1 MSPTAKKPAT
11 TKTAARDDSR
21 IREFAYQIWE
31 SEGRPDNQHARHWEM
46 AEKLAAAEA
55 AGKPVKAPAARKPA
69 AKKAAADPITAPA
82 AAAPKPR
89 TSKASGSAKPAA
101 SSPQTTRKPA
111 KPKA

>member
-11 TKTAARDDSR
+11 AKTAARDDSR

-55 AGKPVKAPAARKPA
+55 AGQPVKAPAPRKPA
-69 AKKAAADPITAPA
+69 AKKAAAPMEPA
-82 AAAPKPR
+82 AAVKKPR
-89 TSKASGSAKPAA
+89 PSKTASSTTPA
-101 SSPQTTRKPA
+101 SSPKAAAKPA

>member
-1 MSPTAKKPAT
+1 MSPTAKKPASPKT
-11 TKTAARDDSR
+11 TARDESR

-55 AGKPVKAPAARKPA
+55 AGQPVKAPAPRKPA
-69 AKKAAADPITAPA
+69 AKKAAAPVEPA
-82 AAAPKPR
+82 AAVKKPR
-89 TSKASGSAKPAA
+89 PSKTASSTTPA
-101 SSPQTTRKPA
+101 SSPKAAAKPA